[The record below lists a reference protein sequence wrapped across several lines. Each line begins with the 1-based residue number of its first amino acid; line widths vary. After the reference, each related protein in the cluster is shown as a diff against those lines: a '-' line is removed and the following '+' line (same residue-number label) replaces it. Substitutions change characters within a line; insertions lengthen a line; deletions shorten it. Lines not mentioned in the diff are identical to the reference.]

1 MILMA
6 AVDDNMGLMFNH
18 RRQSRDRLLRQRI
31 LALTGDRTLWMD
43 RYSAALF
50 GAELDGH
57 TVRVAEDF
65 LAQAAP
71 GDFCLLEDRSPRPA
85 EENIEQVVLFRW
97 NRTYPADVHFTLPKN
112 GWSRQR
118 EAEFTGS
125 SHEKITE
132 EVFIKCE
139 N

>member
-31 LALTGDRTLWMD
+31 LALAGDRTLWMD

-57 TVRVAEDF
+57 TVRVEEDF

-71 GDFCLLEDRSPRPA
+71 GDFCFLEDRSPGLRKKTS
-85 EENIEQVVLFRW
+85 NRW
-97 NRTYPADVHFTLPKN
+97 
-112 GWSRQR
+112 
-118 EAEFTGS
+118 S
-125 SHEKITE
+125 SSGGTAPIPPICISIWTSAAGR
-132 EVFIKCE
+132 
-139 N
+139 